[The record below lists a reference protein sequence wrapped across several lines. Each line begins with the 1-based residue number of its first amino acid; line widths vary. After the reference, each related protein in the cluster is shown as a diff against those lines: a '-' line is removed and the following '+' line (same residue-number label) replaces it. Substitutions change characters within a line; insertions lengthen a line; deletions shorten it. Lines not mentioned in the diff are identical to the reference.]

1 MTEYHKSDKIHVDI
15 YDCKIH
21 WPSDFLL
28 LVVWKKQ
35 WELSSERHL
44 RTCFPKATTQTFCW
58 ERFIRYVY
66 KIKVQFGH
74 ALIVSQSILQYWR
87 SYFWVPVW
95 EPLGFLVF
103 FSTPQILLKSADVAS
118 ASQMA
123 ACGTSNW
130 QAKAKAHKTHNV
142 LELDHIQTMA
152 FIRQPLLHQQLQNNK
167 ALLERE
173 QSSNPS
179 HSTFL
184 LKQLQ
189 YFLERWVV
197 L

>member
-1 MTEYHKSDKIHVDI
+1 MPIYFPAVKCSSKFLHFFPENIFPNQMTEYHKSDKIHVDI

-95 EPLGFLVF
+95 EPLAGLLGFLLNTSDPAQVSRCCQCF
-103 FSTPQILLKSADVAS
+103 PNGCLWDFKLAGKSKSTQNPQCFGIRPHPDNGLYPAAAAWSAA
-118 ASQMA
+118 
-123 ACGTSNW
+123 T
-130 QAKAKAHKTHNV
+130 K
-142 LELDHIQTMA
+142 
-152 FIRQPLLHQQLQNNK
+152 
-167 ALLERE
+167 
-173 QSSNPS
+173 
-179 HSTFL
+179 
-184 LKQLQ
+184 
-189 YFLERWVV
+189 
-197 L
+197 